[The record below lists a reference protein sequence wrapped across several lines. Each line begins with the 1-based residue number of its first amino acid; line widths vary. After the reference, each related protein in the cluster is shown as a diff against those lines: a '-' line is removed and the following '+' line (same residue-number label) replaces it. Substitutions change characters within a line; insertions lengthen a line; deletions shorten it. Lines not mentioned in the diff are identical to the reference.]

1 MIPWGTVFTQKDR
14 WREVTWHEYISP
26 NAYPLISTEVTR
38 QEYISYIFLHSKKN
52 GRKLLDMNIFPL
64 PPIAPLLFSSHHFRE
79 LRQQESNNVIKTTTT
94 TTTTSTYI
102 LPFLTSKT
110 NALNQP
116 WKPFFVSS
124 KNITSKIISLLS
136 IQPSLMNLWTLFSC
150 FSRSSFVWLE
160 WTPFSVYSWS
170 SLLHISCF
178 HLYLFFV
185 WDGVNPV

>member
-1 MIPWGTVFTQKDR
+1 MEERYLTCIYFPCPQML
-14 WREVTWHEYISP
+14 
-26 NAYPLISTEVTR
+26 PLISTEITT

-79 LRQQESNNVIKTTTT
+79 LRQQESNNAIKKKI

-102 LPFLTSKT
+102 LPFLTSKN

-116 WKPFFVSS
+116 WQPFFVSS
-124 KNITSKIISLLS
+124 KNITSNIISLLS
-136 IQPSLMNLWTLFSC
+136 IQPPLMNLWTFFSC

-160 WTPFSVYSWS
+160 WTRSIVYSWS